1 MTQSFSGASAD
12 PEAIRP
18 ELNVPDVD
26 VPRRP
31 SAAAGFGRS
40 GATSL
45 RVGVAVVWL
54 SVIVLLP
61 LAAIAWQSAGGGWR
75 AFWLAVTSN
84 AALDSFRVT
93 VTISAGVTLI
103 NIVFGL
109 LIAWVLVRDDF
120 IGKRLVDAIIDLP
133 FALPTIVASL
143 VMLALYGTN
152 SPVGLHLQHTAW
164 GVAVALAFV
173 TLPFVV
179 RAVQP
184 VLLEIDRETEEA
196 AASLGASGPKIF
208 TSVLLPSLLPSL
220 LSGAGLAFARAIGEF
235 GSVVLIGGAVPGKT
249 EVSSQWIR
257 TLIEN
262 DDRTGAAAISIVLLL
277 ISFAVLFVLRI
288 AGARAARR
296 EERSA

>member
-1 MTQSFSGASAD
+1 MTATVTPGYQAPTGAWRVRGSGT
-12 PEAIRP
+12 
-18 ELNVPDVD
+18 
-26 VPRRP
+26 
-31 SAAAGFGRS
+31 
-40 GATSL
+40 TSL
-45 RVGVAVVWL
+45 RVGVATLWL

-61 LAAIAWQSAGGGWR
+61 LAAIAWQAAAGGWH

-84 AALDSFRVT
+84 AALESFRVT
-93 VTISAGVTLI
+93 LTISAGVTVVNVI
-103 NIVFGL
+103 FGL

-120 IGKRLVDAIIDLP
+120 FGKRLVDAIIDLP

-143 VMLALYGTN
+143 VMLALYGNN

-184 VLLEIDRETEEA
+184 VLLEMDRETEEA
-196 AASLGASGPKIF
+196 AASLGASGPKVF
-208 TSVLLPSLLPSL
+208 TSVMLPSLTPAL
-220 LSGAGLAFARAIGEF
+220 LSGAGLAFSRAIGEF

-262 DDRTGAAAISIVLLL
+262 DDRTGAAAISIVLLA
-277 ISFAVLFVLRI
+277 ISFFVLLALRI
-288 AGARAARR
+288 VGGRAAKRQ
-296 EERSA
+296 ELAE